1 MSKKQISKK
10 VILQFSEVKYGAE
23 TKERQ
28 AAERSAKDAASK
40 KATDWPE
47 CAAANDETLR
57 WIASQPELLAYL
69 FDLCARIGYITCD
82 PEMGEWR
89 GVDV

>member
-1 MSKKQISKK
+1 MEQRQKRDKRLNVARRMPPAKKRPTG
-10 VILQFSEVKYGAE
+10 L
-23 TKERQ
+23 
-28 AAERSAKDAASK
+28 
-40 KATDWPE
+40 E